1 MRHYDPDD
9 PIWTEDEDRAA
20 ARHESYEDWAA
31 DAAGTVPLTV
41 VGVARDDGTVVIFTT
56 AEGTNLAVDH
66 HSAQHLVDLLQQ
78 DGEVPVLASDWQ
90 VL

>member
-20 ARHESYEDWAA
+20 ARHESLEDWQAE
-31 DAAGTVPLTV
+31 GVPLTV
-41 VGVARDDGTVVIFTT
+41 VGVARDDGTVVVFTT
-56 AEGTNLAVDH
+56 AEGVNLAVDH
-66 HSAQHLVDLLQQ
+66 RTAQHLVDLLEQ
-78 DGEVPVLASDWQ
+78 DGEVPVAADDWQ